1 MMGTK
6 EALPEAPAE
15 KTVFIEDLTD
25 EQLASAVSRSSF
37 IFELVLNME
46 RIQ

>member
-15 KTVFIEDLTD
+15 KTLFIEDLTE
-25 EQLASAVSRSSF
+25 EQLANAVSC
-37 IFELVLNME
+37 IIGLL
-46 RIQ
+46 IL